1 MYYRSMPY
9 FEVEPYIHA
18 PAARTQKSNPRRA
31 WLLLAAGLV
40 LTPAVAFLAVMGLA
54 LLDLLRHVV

>member
-9 FEVEPYIHA
+9 FEVEPFVHV
-18 PAARTQKSNPRRA
+18 PTARVEKSHPRRF